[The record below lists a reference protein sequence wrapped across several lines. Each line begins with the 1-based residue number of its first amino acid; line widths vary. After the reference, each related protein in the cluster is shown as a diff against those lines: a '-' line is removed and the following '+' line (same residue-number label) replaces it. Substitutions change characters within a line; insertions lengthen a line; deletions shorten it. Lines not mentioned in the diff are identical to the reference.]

1 MRRPR
6 NRCRPHFGEETERRD
21 RAVEGI
27 AMTQKATTHV
37 ARMKTVKRQYPRCP
51 RVAAVAVVTAGVAAA
66 FASVFGLGM
75 NAEASSRRGR
85 FIRPPKTD
93 ARPEPTEM
101 SAPLMR
107 GPANSHANSHA
118 NSPTDSPANSP
129 ATRLP
134 GIAESSGLP
143 PVPGT
148 PIPNAPTTG
157 VPAVKMPL
165 RPAPAWERYPK
176 FQGGFHSRQ
185 LYDLGVPT
193 GDRGLR
199 GNGFSAYPW

>member
-1 MRRPR
+1 MTR
-6 NRCRPHFGEETERRD
+6 N
-21 RAVEGI
+21 
-27 AMTQKATTHV
+27 ATTDV
-37 ARMKTVKRQYPRCP
+37 AGRNTVKRQYPRYP
-51 RVAAVAVVTAGVAAA
+51 RVAAVAVVAAGVAAA

-93 ARPEPTEM
+93 ARPEPAEM
-101 SAPLMR
+101 SAPRMR
-107 GPANSHANSHA
+107 GPA
-118 NSPTDSPANSP
+118 NSPTDSPANPP

-185 LYDLGVPT
+185 LDDLGVPT